1 MAISSF
7 IPSISAPLK
16 DHAGTMYMEFDD
28 LNMVI

>member
-7 IPSISAPLK
+7 IPSVSAPLK
-16 DHAGTMYMEFDD
+16 DHAERRYMEFDD